1 MIKLSKIKPDCKNIN
16 EVVNQYNKA
25 VDTINQ
31 NLSTIG
37 QENFNQGFLAE
48 LRTMKSDI
56 EKIKKKLGVK

>member
-16 EVVNQYNKA
+16 EVVSQYNKA

-37 QENFNQGFLAE
+37 QENFSQGFLAE
-48 LRTMKSDI
+48 FRAMKSDI
-56 EKIKKKLGVK
+56 EKIKKELGVK